1 MRFWPFGVRNIEG
14 LSFDDFRA
22 RYLLTNNTIN
32 ITTSLDY
39 KNNKKNLFKAS
50 PQMYSLKKTD
60 LTDLKEERLQVSKKK
75 DVMAKVD
82 RL

>member
-1 MRFWPFGVRNIEG
+1 MISEQ
-14 LSFDDFRA
+14 DITQD
-22 RYLLTNNTIN
+22 TNNTIN

-39 KNNKKNLFKAS
+39 KNRKKNLFKAS

>member
-1 MRFWPFGVRNIEG
+1 
-14 LSFDDFRA
+14 
-22 RYLLTNNTIN
+22 
-32 ITTSLDY
+32 LDY
-39 KNNKKNLFKAS
+39 KNRKKNLFKAS

>member
-1 MRFWPFGVRNIEG
+1 
-14 LSFDDFRA
+14 
-22 RYLLTNNTIN
+22 
-32 ITTSLDY
+32 
-39 KNNKKNLFKAS
+39 
-50 PQMYSLKKTD
+50 MYSLKKTD